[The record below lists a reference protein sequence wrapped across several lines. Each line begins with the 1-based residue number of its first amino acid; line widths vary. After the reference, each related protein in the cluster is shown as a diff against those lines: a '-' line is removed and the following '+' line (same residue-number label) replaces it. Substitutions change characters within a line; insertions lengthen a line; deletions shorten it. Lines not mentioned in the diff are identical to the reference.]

1 MDGRRFDAGGG
12 GDAGGDGV
20 YGVVSITIVG
30 EVMVW
35 CVSVSHFI
43 LLAHSGPSGPT
54 TASLNLFLMKYDRF
68 VIFLP
73 HRHLTDLP
81 RGDVR
86 VSCTIHWSAIDTLAE
101 AIAFCTDIVLGIKCL
116 VDGGIYI

>member
-1 MDGRRFDAGGG
+1 M
-12 GDAGGDGV
+12 DAGGDGFDGGGDGVDGGV
-20 YGVVSITIVG
+20 YGLVSITIVG

-35 CVSVSHFI
+35 VVRLSHLDFPT
-43 LLAHSGPSGPT
+43 HSGPSGPT

-81 RGDVR
+81 RGEVR
-86 VSCTIHWSAIDTLAE
+86 VSCTCHWSAMDTLAE
-101 AIAFCTDIVLGIKCL
+101 AMACWTDIVLGIECL